1 MLSASV
7 SDTVFYLNAAH
18 VYRAAADDTD
28 AELRRQLK
36 QQYGIDARRLSR
48 FTQLVLL
55 GALPLQ
61 NGLPPDTAVYLA
73 SPFSS
78 PSKIIR
84 LREKLHR
91 DNLPSPLD
99 FMANLHN
106 AATFHLMQALGCHGS
121 SVFAAA
127 DAGHPARPL
136 YPALNH
142 LLAHPEHS
150 VLLGWAYEQQQPG
163 ESEGSLWWHLSCRP
177 GSNDIA
183 CLRWANHTETA
194 TAPPPAADG
203 AFFDSALAFHRLAA
217 DHGLTLPSDGI
228 FPALQIR
235 PSAA

>member
-1 MLSASV
+1 MPPP
-7 SDTVFYLNAAH
+7 DTLFHLNAAH

-28 AELRRQLK
+28 AELRGRLK

-61 NGLPPDTAVYLA
+61 NGLPPDTAVHLA

-78 PSKIIR
+78 PGKIIR
-84 LREKLHR
+84 LREKLYR
-91 DNLPSPLD
+91 ENLPSPLD

-106 AATFHLMQALGCHGS
+106 AATFHLMQALGCHGN

-127 DAGHPARPL
+127 DAGFPWSPL

-142 LLAHPEHS
+142 LLAHPDHS
-150 VLLGWAYEQQQPG
+150 VLLGWAYEAQQPG
-163 ESEGSLWWHLSCRP
+163 ESEGSLWWHLSRRQS
-177 GSNDIA
+177 GGDIA
-183 CLRWANHTETA
+183 RLRWTSRTEA
-194 TAPPPAADG
+194 APPPAADG
-203 AFFDSALAFHRLAA
+203 AFFDSAFALHRLAA
-217 DHGLTLPSDGI
+217 GHGLTLPSDGI

-235 PSAA
+235 PSAT

>member
-1 MLSASV
+1 MLPASV

-18 VYRAAADDTD
+18 VYRAAAGDTD
-28 AELRRQLK
+28 AELRRHLK
-36 QQYGIDARRLSR
+36 QQHGIDARRFSR

-61 NGLPPDTAVYLA
+61 DGLPPDTAVYLA

-78 PSKIIR
+78 PGKIIR

-91 DNLPSPLD
+91 ENLPSPLD

-127 DAGHPARPL
+127 DTAHPARL
-136 YPALNH
+136 LHPALNH

-163 ESEGSLWWHLSCRP
+163 ESEGSLWWRLSCRP
-177 GSNDIA
+177 SSGDIA
-183 CLRWANHTETA
+183 CLRWTNHTEAA
-194 TAPPPAADG
+194 TALPPAAG
-203 AFFDSALAFHRLAA
+203 GTFFDSAFALHRLATR
-217 DHGLTLPSDGI
+217 GLTLPPDGI